1 MGVLLGAES
10 ETTTL
15 DFKKIW
21 NDIVTYFT
29 TNYWNIILF
38 FAILLIGIIVVKILV
53 KLMRRILSH
62 SKMEKIAQSFLIS
75 IVKYLLYLV
84 LVLILLSVI
93 GVNLNGI
100 LTALSAAILAV
111 GMALQNN
118 IANLAN
124 GIIIVSSHMINEGDF
139 IQVDDVT
146 GTVKTINFLFTTVNT
161 TDNKRVYVPNS
172 TIVNSSLTNFGVN
185 GTRRVDFTFS
195 TSYDADVEFVKKTV
209 IEVMYSLGKIKED
222 PKPFCR
228 LKTLNASSI
237 DFFANCWCDA
247 KDYWDVYYYVTENV
261 FNEFKRRGISV
272 PYAQTE
278 VRIRTDNVKMP
289 VAGEKLPEREEIP
302 EPTQL
307 PPHYKSPLLNKLK
320 DLKDKLDEE

>member
-1 MGVLLGAES
+1 MSGLLAAES
-10 ETTTL
+10 ETTKL
-15 DFKKIW
+15 DFVKIW

-38 FAILLIGIIVVKILV
+38 FAILLIGIVVVKVLV
-53 KLMRRILSH
+53 KLLRALLGR
-62 SKMEKIAQSFLIS
+62 SKMEKIAQSFIIS

-84 LVLILLSVI
+84 LVLCLLSVI
-93 GVNLNGI
+93 GVNLNGV

-139 IQVDDVT
+139 ISTGEVT

-161 TDNKRVYVPNS
+161 TDNKRIYVPNS
-172 TIVNSSLTNFGVN
+172 AIVNNPLTNFGAN

-195 TSYDADVEFVKKTV
+195 ASYDADVELVKKTV
-209 IEVMYSLGKIKED
+209 TEVMYSFGKIKEE

-228 LKTLNASSI
+228 LKTLGSSSI

-261 FNEFKRRGISV
+261 FNEFKRKGISI
-272 PYAQTE
+272 PYSQTE
-278 VRIRTDNVKMP
+278 IRIRTDDVRMP
-289 VAGEKLPEREEIP
+289 VAGDKLPEREEVP
-302 EPTQL
+302 QPAPAPTF
-307 PPHYKSPLLNKLK
+307 KSPILNKLK
-320 DLKDKLDEE
+320 TLKDKLDEE